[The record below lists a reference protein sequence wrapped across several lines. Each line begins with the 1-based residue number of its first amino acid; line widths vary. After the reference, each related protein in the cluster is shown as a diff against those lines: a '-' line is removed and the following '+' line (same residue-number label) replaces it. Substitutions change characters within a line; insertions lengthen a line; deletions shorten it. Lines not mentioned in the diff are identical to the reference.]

1 MMTPFFRYMLG
12 VVLLGF
18 IVVIYPVFGEVYR
31 WKDVNGKYI
40 YTTTLPAGQVE
51 NVEVKR
57 GDKWLPYQ
65 AESVSSE
72 YKPNRA
78 VIGFERR
85 GSAILVEVLLNN
97 QLTKKFIV
105 DTGATY
111 TVISYATARELG
123 ITPSPSAVKTTLQTA
138 NGRVT
143 VPIIKVNSIKVGELE
158 VRNVETAL
166 HDGLDT
172 SNEVAGLLGL
182 SFLNKFR
189 VTVDS
194 FQGHLILERNSD
206 SSPESIT
213 GSEEDC
219 VTAREMIQKGRTL
232 NNGSDEEA
240 SFYKKALEL
249 CKQAVE
255 AHYYLGVVY
264 FKQKKY
270 PSALIEAQEL
280 LKTNSY
286 LPEARY
292 MLAVIYTAQGN
303 YQQAEI
309 ELRRVLELD
318 PKHENAR
325 NLLGQILVH
334 K

>member
-1 MMTPFFRYMLG
+1 MMTPFFRYVLG

-18 IVVIYPVFGEVYR
+18 IVSCPVFGEVYR
-31 WKDVNGKYI
+31 WKDANGKYI
-40 YTTTLPAGQVE
+40 YTTTLPTGRVE

-57 GDKWLPYQ
+57 GDNWLPYQ

-72 YKPNRA
+72 HTPNRT

-85 GSAILVEVLLNN
+85 GSAILIEVLLNN
-97 QLTKKFIV
+97 RLTKKFIV

-123 ITPSPSAVKTTLQTA
+123 ISPSPSAIKTTLQTA

-166 HDGLDT
+166 HDWLDT
-172 SNEVAGLLGL
+172 SNEIAGLLGL

-194 FQGHLILERNSD
+194 SQGHLILERNLD
-206 SSPESIT
+206 SSKESIT
-213 GSEEDC
+213 GNEEDC
-219 VTAREMIQKGRTL
+219 VTARELIQKGRAL
-232 NNGSDEEA
+232 NKGSDEEA

-249 CKQAVE
+249 CKEVPE

-270 PSALIEAQEL
+270 PSAIIEAQEL

-292 MLAVIYTAQGN
+292 LLAVIYTAQGN

-318 PKHENAR
+318 PNHENAK
-325 NLLGQILVH
+325 NLLGQILLH